1 LPFLGKS
8 VLTPYLSAYGVVYK
22 ARHRE
27 ANVILAIK
35 IVEIDNAAARKE
47 VQDEIDILKKCRH
60 NHIVNYYGA
69 IAKDKHLWVRRTII
83 AYDREKIRLT
93 PVIFHETDF
102 DGLLRVRIDERSH
115 YNVKYITSRGAN
127 ITRAIPVITW
137 PRLSSRETNSSPRHQ
152 SRKYSDEFQR
162 RGQNCRFW
170 CCHDDGGCHGENRH
184 PCRHALL
191 DVTCKS
197 I

>member
-1 LPFLGKS
+1 MPFLGKS

-83 AYDREKIRLT
+83 TNDREKNS
-93 PVIFHETDF
+93 
-102 DGLLRVRIDERSH
+102 IDTCH
-115 YNVKYITSRGAN
+115 FSRN
-127 ITRAIPVITW
+127 
-137 PRLSSRETNSSPRHQ
+137 
-152 SRKYSDEFQR
+152 
-162 RGQNCRFW
+162 RF
-170 CCHDDGGCHGENRH
+170 
-184 PCRHALL
+184 
-191 DVTCKS
+191 
-197 I
+197 